1 MPSDQ
6 LIFPKTES
14 WKIFNL
20 ISSRYDFLNRLLSL
34 GMDLSWR
41 KTMIDQIPADRTL
54 HMLDLATGTADV
66 VIAAVEARPNIYSA
80 IGLDMAD
87 EMLKIGR
94 EKVAQKDFA
103 KKIILQNGDAQQLPF
118 GDSTFDVL
126 TISFGIRNIPDLRQ
140 VMMEMYRV
148 TKPGGKTLILEFSM
162 PSNLFIRLGY
172 IIYLRF
178 VVPLVGFLFSGNYR
192 AYKYLNQTIEQFPY
206 GDRFCKILKQ
216 MGFAQVQAI
225 PLFGG
230 VATIYAAEK

>member
-20 ISSRYDFLNRLLSL
+20 ISGRYDFLNRLLSFGL
-34 GMDLSWR
+34 DIRWR
-41 KTMIDQIPADRTL
+41 QAMLKFIPSETTL
-54 HMLDLATGTADV
+54 KMLDLATGTADV

-80 IGLDMAD
+80 VGLDMAE

-94 EKVAQKDFA
+94 KKVERCDLS
-103 KKIILQNGDAQQLPF
+103 KKITLQRGDAQELPF
-118 GDSTFDVL
+118 GDNSFDVL
-126 TISFGIRNIPDLRQ
+126 TIAFGIRNIPDLRK

-148 TKPGGKTLILEFSM
+148 AKPGGQTLILEFSI
-162 PSNLFIRLGY
+162 PKNIFLKFGY
-172 IIYLRF
+172 ILYLRLF
-178 VVPLVGFLFSGNYR
+178 VPVLGFLFSGNYR

-216 MGFAQVQAI
+216 MGFKNVEAYPQ
-225 PLFGG
+225 LGG
-230 VATIYAAEK
+230 VATVYVSEK

>member
-20 ISSRYDFLNRLLSL
+20 ISGRYDFLNRLLSF
-34 GMDLSWR
+34 GMDIQWR
-41 KTMIDQIPADRTL
+41 RALLKFIPTETTI

-66 VIAAVEARPNIYSA
+66 LITAVEERPNIYSA

-94 EKVAQKDFA
+94 DKVEKKGLS
-103 KKIILQNGDAQQLPF
+103 KKIILQHGDAQELPF
-118 GDSTFDVL
+118 GDNAFDIL
-126 TISFGIRNIPDLRQ
+126 TISFGIRNIPDLRK

-148 TKPGGKTLILEFSM
+148 TKPRGKTLILEFSI
-162 PSNLFIRLGY
+162 PENIFLRLGY
-172 IIYLRF
+172 IIYLRLC
-178 VVPLVGFLFSGNYR
+178 VPILGFLFSGNYR

-216 MGFAQVQAI
+216 MGFKNVEAH
-225 PLFGG
+225 PLLGG